1 MAVGN
6 LEFINETSV
15 SGSVNTL
22 EVPYVFTS
30 DYDVYKVTIL
40 DWETA
45 NSTADNCYM
54 RFIDNSGNIIT
65 TATIDFAGLG
75 MRATTSFYESR
86 NTNQTAGSIVFGSD
100 NPEGANATM
109 YFFNPMNT
117 NSYTFSM
124 HQSAEVKNN
133 VFTGIKQ
140 IQVLKQTGLVS
151 GFSLTNYVSPVD
163 KGTVRVYGLASK

>member
-1 MAVGN
+1 MSA
-6 LEFINETSV
+6 LRLINETSV

-30 DYDVYKVTIL
+30 DFDIYKVTIK

-45 NSTADNCYM
+45 STTADNCYM

-75 MRATTSFYESR
+75 MIATTSFYESR
-86 NTNQTAGSIVFGSD
+86 NTNQSAGSIVFGSD

-124 HQSAEVKNN
+124 HQSAEIKNN
-133 VFTGIKQ
+133 NFTSIKQ

-151 GFSLTNYVSPVD
+151 GFSLTNYT
-163 KGTVRVYGLASK
+163 KGR

>member
-1 MAVGN
+1 MSA
-6 LEFINETSV
+6 LRLINETNV

-30 DYDVYKVTIL
+30 DFDIYKVTIK

-45 NSTADNCYM
+45 STTADNCYM

-75 MRATTSFYESR
+75 MIPTGAFYESR
-86 NTNQTAGSIVFGSD
+86 NTNQSSGSIVFGSD
-100 NPEGANATM
+100 NPDGASAVM
-109 YFFNPMNT
+109 WFFNPMNT

-124 HQSAEVKNN
+124 HQSAEMKNN
-133 VFTGIKQ
+133 VNTWIKQ

-151 GFSLTNYVSPVD
+151 GFSLTNYSSPVD
-163 KGTVRVYGLASK
+163 KGTVRVYGLRVDNG

>member
-1 MAVGN
+1 MSN
-6 LEFINETSV
+6 LRLINETSV

-30 DYDVYKVTIL
+30 DFDIYKVTIK

-45 NSTADNCYM
+45 STTADNCYM

-75 MRATTSFYESR
+75 IIATTTFYESR
-86 NTNQTAGSIVFGSD
+86 NTNQSSGSIVFGSD
-100 NPEGANATM
+100 NPEGANAVM

-124 HQSAEVKNN
+124 HQSAEIKNN
-133 VFTGIKQ
+133 NFTSIKQ

-151 GFSLTNYVSPVD
+151 GFSLTNYTSPVD
-163 KGTVRVYGLASK
+163 KGTVRVYGLRVDNG